1 MKNIY
6 FLRRKLT
13 SFSKKFFTWI
23 RFMFFKIVKFT
34 IKSFFIKKNWKNN
47 WYFTKQIKLYITMII
62 FRRNEKLIL
71 NEWRIF
77 IKKFFNF
84 LKMNLN
90 SFDQYSIFIQDSNL
104 SYLNSRQFK
113 NIILSQKIQNQLHL
127 QHILI

>member
-62 FRRNEKLIL
+62 FRRNEKLTL

-127 QHILI
+127 RHILI

>member
-62 FRRNEKLIL
+62 FRRNEKLTL

>member
-62 FRRNEKLIL
+62 FRRNEKLTL

-90 SFDQYSIFIQDSNL
+90 SFDQYSMFIQDSNL